1 MIAVDTNTEI
11 RNRLLPWFSEK
22 GRDFLW
28 RRDLTTYTVLIA
40 EVLLKRTGAAVVNR
54 FICEF
59 LSRFSEP
66 SALIRVDLQDLAT
79 SLGSLGLS
87 NQRARQLQ
95 GLGQALME
103 LPGQTVPDTRESL
116 LDLPGVGE
124 YTAAAVL
131 CFAYGKT
138 EALVDTNVARVMLR
152 VHGIPRPSRC
162 EARRSPEIWERARN
176 LFVGDDVTDARS
188 LNWALLDLGAMVC
201 SPRTPKCRECPLQQ
215 LCAYARTKS

>member
-1 MIAVDTNTEI
+1 MVFDTNTEV
-11 RNRLLPWFSEK
+11 RNRLLAWFSDK

-28 RRDLTTYTVLIA
+28 RRDPTPYTVLIA

-59 LSRFSEP
+59 LARFPEP
-66 SALIRVDLQDLAT
+66 SALVRVELQDLAT
-79 SLGSLGLS
+79 TLGSLGLS

-95 GLGQALME
+95 ELGRALAE
-103 LPGQTVPDTRESL
+103 LPGQTVPDTKESL

-131 CFAYGKT
+131 CFAYGRT
-138 EALVDTNVARVMLR
+138 EALVDTNIARIVLR
-152 VHGIPRPSRC
+152 VHGIARPSRC

-176 LFVGDDVTDARS
+176 LFVGDDVTGARS

-201 SPRTPKCRECPLQQ
+201 RPRVPKCGECPLQQ
-215 LCAYARTKS
+215 LCAYAKTKS